1 MSHAG
6 DLLPLTMSLV
16 KIQQSPY
23 IDISNSITVCH
34 HKGIISNVFLHRF
47 HWPPSHSVRP
57 SFSQRHLK
65 ILLFMIL
72 VISNAILA
80 TQANSKII
88 IHSFIIQEIL
98 LNYVAAIAQKHNKV
112 QESVVGIGLYNVPEN
127 RTPAHIN

>member
-1 MSHAG
+1 M
-6 DLLPLTMSLV
+6 
-16 KIQQSPY
+16 KIQQRPN

-34 HKGIISNVFLHRF
+34 HKGIMSNVFLYTF
-47 HWPPSHSVRP
+47 HPPPSHSVRA
-57 SFSQRHLK
+57 SFSQSHLK

-98 LNYVAAIAQKHNKV
+98 LNHVAAIPQTHNKV
-112 QESVVGIGLYNVPEN
+112 QESVVGIGLHNVPEN
-127 RTPAHIN
+127 R